1 MRGLQHPPEVR
12 HHASSRATSHYS
24 QCNRNAAPAHAEH
37 PASARNGDPPPFGGK
52 AGGRASGRAGASIG
66 PLLEEDAAT
75 QRALISVNRLDIGSF
90 RPSTIRSND
99 GVVRLPVPITQRSS
113 AARFR
118 PLRVLGPTRKW
129 KAPSIQKA
137 LIGMR
142 WGAPSDRTVASQ
154 WFWPGAGCC
163 RRSSATSQDVV
174 SVWPSTIGDW
184 DAGAWGR
191 SSSGRSSKSSVC
203 RSHHLLVGGVTPFC
217 VRPTNFR

>member
-90 RPSTIRSND
+90 RP
-99 GVVRLPVPITQRSS
+99 
-113 AARFR
+113 
-118 PLRVLGPTRKW
+118 LRVLGPTRKW

-137 LIGMR
+137 MIGMR

-203 RSHHLLVGGVTPFC
+203 RSHHLLVGGVTPSC